1 MSSYTEIDTALLDL
15 DFTNPRIQNYLQNYP
30 EESRSGELLAMLLG
44 TGTDSC
50 ASLKESIKEHGGIIN
65 PIIVNH
71 FPDGRYVVIEGNTR
85 LQIYRDFIRD
95 NVPGNWNKIRAIIYE
110 NLENNEMHSI
120 RLQAHLV
127 GPRDWDAY
135 AKAKYLTFLS
145 DEEKMPM
152 KELLAYCGG
161 SSKASEI
168 RYMIQAY
175 KDMRDIYAPLQC
187 MLIPTQGKGIQG
199 RSFFEADFGKTAEDF
214 VMYLAMPERLLNK
227 RGHFVERKDEPKFE
241 REIRY
246 TQWSENRHLIDTWMK
261 YYSMFEKDTVLE
273 YIGCNRFSVETLDKI
288 ENEELKK
295 LYFLYLTPSAT
306 IRVFSD
312 CTEDTKRIISTFILE
327 ELPFMYSRIVETIL
341 SSKPGY
347 KVIAGILEN
356 FGEKVC
362 TDLLKKIDLF
372 SGHDNDKLTM
382 LIKANKSKRLV
393 DFDFSLLQFIPY
405 FHVSNLL
412 SKQEEQIIMNSAYEL
427 KEAPIRKIL
436 LLHLDEL
443 KDVLIKTNGA
453 QPGVTQIISV
463 IEEQIKE
470 LYHQISIFEL

>member
-175 KDMRDIYAPLQC
+175 KDMRDIYAPLC
-187 MLIPTQGKGIQG
+187 EDDTQFDQKKFSGFVELQKKNVVESLQLQG
-199 RSFFEADFGKTAEDF
+199 YDKTDFAQWMVDEKFSRLEDVRRLPQILNSKRARQAFLKHDTAAAKKILEAEDITPDSLKN
-214 VMYLAMPERLLNK
+214 VTYEMLANELSKRMFDITHVEVLKLKTDAEYEEKLNAL
-227 RGHFVERKDEPKFE
+227 RK
-241 REIRY
+241 
-246 TQWSENRHLIDTWMK
+246 
-261 YYSMFEKDTVLE
+261 V
-273 YIGCNRFSVETLDKI
+273 VETVQSIVLS
-288 ENEELKK
+288 
-295 LYFLYLTPSAT
+295 YLQAGLSDMQKQQLGAYMDATTEVHSALASQDY
-306 IRVFSD
+306 VNGVVD
-312 CTEDTKRIISTFILE
+312 
-327 ELPFMYSRIVETIL
+327 
-341 SSKPGY
+341 G
-347 KVIAGILEN
+347 IALR
-356 FGEKVC
+356 EKV
-362 TDLLKKIDLF
+362 TAK
-372 SGHDNDKLTM
+372 
-382 LIKANKSKRLV
+382 
-393 DFDFSLLQFIPY
+393 
-405 FHVSNLL
+405 
-412 SKQEEQIIMNSAYEL
+412 
-427 KEAPIRKIL
+427 
-436 LLHLDEL
+436 
-443 KDVLIKTNGA
+443 
-453 QPGVTQIISV
+453 
-463 IEEQIKE
+463 
-470 LYHQISIFEL
+470 

>member
-30 EESRSGELLAMLLG
+30 EERRSGELLAMLLG

-175 KDMRDIYAPLQC
+175 KDMRDIYAPLC
-187 MLIPTQGKGIQG
+187 EDDTQFDQKKFSGFVELQKKNVVESLQLHGYDKT
-199 RSFFEADFGKTAEDF
+199 DFAQWMVDEKFSRLEDVRRLPQILNSKRARQAFLKHDTAAAKKILEAEDITPDSLKN
-214 VMYLAMPERLLNK
+214 VTYEMLANELSK
-227 RGHFVERKDEPKFE
+227 RMFDISSSKMSQNVKVEKIDIIIKREGSQISTSNLFSEVIRDVEDFHIKTLCGINKDE
-241 REIRY
+241 EIIINE
-246 TQWSENRHLIDTWMK
+246 QEIKWSTLDSRTLIDG
-261 YYSMFEKDTVLE
+261 YE
-273 YIGCNRFSVETLDKI
+273 YFTDILCEI
-288 ENEELKK
+288 E
-295 LYFLYLTPSAT
+295 
-306 IRVFSD
+306 
-312 CTEDTKRIISTFILE
+312 
-327 ELPFMYSRIVETIL
+327 
-341 SSKPGY
+341 
-347 KVIAGILEN
+347 
-356 FGEKVC
+356 
-362 TDLLKKIDLF
+362 
-372 SGHDNDKLTM
+372 
-382 LIKANKSKRLV
+382 
-393 DFDFSLLQFIPY
+393 
-405 FHVSNLL
+405 
-412 SKQEEQIIMNSAYEL
+412 
-427 KEAPIRKIL
+427 
-436 LLHLDEL
+436 
-443 KDVLIKTNGA
+443 
-453 QPGVTQIISV
+453 
-463 IEEQIKE
+463 
-470 LYHQISIFEL
+470 

>member
-175 KDMRDIYAPLQC
+175 KDMRDIYAPLCENDNQSDQKKF
-187 MLIPTQGKGIQG
+187 PG
-199 RSFFEADFGKTAEDF
+199 FFNFQ
-214 VMYLAMPERLLNK
+214 
-227 RGHFVERKDEPKFE
+227 KF
-241 REIRY
+241 
-246 TQWSENRHLIDTWMK
+246 
-261 YYSMFEKDTVLE
+261 F
-273 YIGCNRFSVETLDKI
+273 
-288 ENEELKK
+288 
-295 LYFLYLTPSAT
+295 
-306 IRVFSD
+306 
-312 CTEDTKRIISTFILE
+312 
-327 ELPFMYSRIVETIL
+327 
-341 SSKPGY
+341 
-347 KVIAGILEN
+347 
-356 FGEKVC
+356 
-362 TDLLKKIDLF
+362 
-372 SGHDNDKLTM
+372 
-382 LIKANKSKRLV
+382 
-393 DFDFSLLQFIPY
+393 
-405 FHVSNLL
+405 
-412 SKQEEQIIMNSAYEL
+412 
-427 KEAPIRKIL
+427 
-436 LLHLDEL
+436 
-443 KDVLIKTNGA
+443 
-453 QPGVTQIISV
+453 
-463 IEEQIKE
+463 
-470 LYHQISIFEL
+470 

>member
-161 SSKASEI
+161 ASKASEI

-175 KDMRDIYAPLQC
+175 KDIKDNFDESLRVY
-187 MLIPTQGKGIQG
+187 IQSQEYT
-199 RSFFEADFGKTAEDF
+199 RLKQQED
-214 VMYLAMPERLLNK
+214 RLL
-227 RGHFVERKDEPKFE
+227 
-241 REIRY
+241 
-246 TQWSENRHLIDTWMK
+246 S
-261 YYSMFEKDTVLE
+261 
-273 YIGCNRFSVETLDKI
+273 
-288 ENEELKK
+288 
-295 LYFLYLTPSAT
+295 YLQAGLSDMQKQQLGAYMDATTEVHSALASQDY
-306 IRVFSD
+306 VNGVVD
-312 CTEDTKRIISTFILE
+312 
-327 ELPFMYSRIVETIL
+327 
-341 SSKPGY
+341 G
-347 KVIAGILEN
+347 IALR
-356 FGEKVC
+356 EKV
-362 TDLLKKIDLF
+362 TAK
-372 SGHDNDKLTM
+372 
-382 LIKANKSKRLV
+382 
-393 DFDFSLLQFIPY
+393 
-405 FHVSNLL
+405 
-412 SKQEEQIIMNSAYEL
+412 
-427 KEAPIRKIL
+427 
-436 LLHLDEL
+436 
-443 KDVLIKTNGA
+443 
-453 QPGVTQIISV
+453 
-463 IEEQIKE
+463 
-470 LYHQISIFEL
+470 

>member
-175 KDMRDIYAPLQC
+175 KDMRDIYAPLC
-187 MLIPTQGKGIQG
+187 EDDTQFDQKKFSGFVELQKKNVVESLQLHGYDKT
-199 RSFFEADFGKTAEDF
+199 DFAQWMVDEKFSRLEDVRRLPQILNSKRARQAFLKHDTAAAKKILEAEDITPDSLKN
-214 VMYLAMPERLLNK
+214 VTYEMLANELSKRMFDITHVEVLKLKTDAEYEEKLNAL
-227 RGHFVERKDEPKFE
+227 RK
-241 REIRY
+241 
-246 TQWSENRHLIDTWMK
+246 
-261 YYSMFEKDTVLE
+261 V
-273 YIGCNRFSVETLDKI
+273 VETVQSIVLS
-288 ENEELKK
+288 
-295 LYFLYLTPSAT
+295 YLQAGLSDMQKQQLGAYMDVTTEVHSALASQDY
-306 IRVFSD
+306 VNGVV
-312 CTEDTKRIISTFILE
+312 
-327 ELPFMYSRIVETIL
+327 Y
-341 SSKPGY
+341 G
-347 KVIAGILEN
+347 IALR
-356 FGEKVC
+356 EKV
-362 TDLLKKIDLF
+362 TAK
-372 SGHDNDKLTM
+372 
-382 LIKANKSKRLV
+382 
-393 DFDFSLLQFIPY
+393 
-405 FHVSNLL
+405 
-412 SKQEEQIIMNSAYEL
+412 
-427 KEAPIRKIL
+427 
-436 LLHLDEL
+436 
-443 KDVLIKTNGA
+443 
-453 QPGVTQIISV
+453 
-463 IEEQIKE
+463 
-470 LYHQISIFEL
+470 

>member
-1 MSSYTEIDTALLDL
+1 
-15 DFTNPRIQNYLQNYP
+15 
-30 EESRSGELLAMLLG
+30 MLLG

-175 KDMRDIYAPLQC
+175 KDMRDIYAPLC
-187 MLIPTQGKGIQG
+187 EDDTQFDQKKFSG
-199 RSFFEADFGKTAEDF
+199 
-214 VMYLAMPERLLNK
+214 
-227 RGHFVERKDEPKFE
+227 FVELQKKNVVESFSYMDMTKLIFAQWIVDEN
-241 REIRY
+241 
-246 TQWSENRHLIDTWMK
+246 S
-261 YYSMFEKDTVLE
+261 
-273 YIGCNRFSVETLDKI
+273 LD
-288 ENEELKK
+288 
-295 LYFLYLTPSAT
+295 
-306 IRVFSD
+306 
-312 CTEDTKRIISTFILE
+312 
-327 ELPFMYSRIVETIL
+327 
-341 SSKPGY
+341 
-347 KVIAGILEN
+347 
-356 FGEKVC
+356 
-362 TDLLKKIDLF
+362 
-372 SGHDNDKLTM
+372 
-382 LIKANKSKRLV
+382 
-393 DFDFSLLQFIPY
+393 
-405 FHVSNLL
+405 
-412 SKQEEQIIMNSAYEL
+412 
-427 KEAPIRKIL
+427 
-436 LLHLDEL
+436 
-443 KDVLIKTNGA
+443 
-453 QPGVTQIISV
+453 
-463 IEEQIKE
+463 
-470 LYHQISIFEL
+470 

>member
-175 KDMRDIYAPLQC
+175 KDMRDIYAPLC
-187 MLIPTQGKGIQG
+187 EDDTQFDQKKFSGFVELQKKNVVESLQLHGYDKT
-199 RSFFEADFGKTAEDF
+199 DFAQWMVDEKFSRLEDVRRLPQILNSKRARQAFLKHDTAAAKKILEAEDITPDSLKN
-214 VMYLAMPERLLNK
+214 VTYEMLANELSK
-227 RGHFVERKDEPKFE
+227 R
-241 REIRY
+241 
-246 TQWSENRHLIDTWMK
+246 
-261 YYSMFEKDTVLE
+261 MFD
-273 YIGCNRFSVETLDKI
+273 I
-288 ENEELKK
+288 
-295 LYFLYLTPSAT
+295 
-306 IRVFSD
+306 
-312 CTEDTKRIISTFILE
+312 
-327 ELPFMYSRIVETIL
+327 IVETIL

-356 FGEKVC
+356 LGEKVC

-453 QPGVTQIISV
+453 QPGDTQIISV

>member
-50 ASLKESIKEHGGIIN
+50 ASLKESIKEHGGILN

-175 KDMRDIYAPLQC
+175 KDMRDIYAPLC
-187 MLIPTQGKGIQG
+187 EDDTQFDQKKFSGFVELQKKNVVESLQLHGYDKT
-199 RSFFEADFGKTAEDF
+199 DFAQWMVDEKFSRLEDVRRLPQILNSKRARQAFLKHDTAAAKKILEAEDITPDSLKN
-214 VMYLAMPERLLNK
+214 VTYEMLA
-227 RGHFVERKDEPKFE
+227 
-241 REIRY
+241 
-246 TQWSENRHLIDTWMK
+246 
-261 YYSMFEKDTVLE
+261 
-273 YIGCNRFSVETLDKI
+273 
-288 ENEELKK
+288 NEL
-295 LYFLYLTPSAT
+295 
-306 IRVFSD
+306 
-312 CTEDTKRIISTFILE
+312 
-327 ELPFMYSRIVETIL
+327 
-341 SSKPGY
+341 
-347 KVIAGILEN
+347 
-356 FGEKVC
+356 
-362 TDLLKKIDLF
+362 
-372 SGHDNDKLTM
+372 
-382 LIKANKSKRLV
+382 
-393 DFDFSLLQFIPY
+393 
-405 FHVSNLL
+405 
-412 SKQEEQIIMNSAYEL
+412 
-427 KEAPIRKIL
+427 
-436 LLHLDEL
+436 
-443 KDVLIKTNGA
+443 
-453 QPGVTQIISV
+453 
-463 IEEQIKE
+463 
-470 LYHQISIFEL
+470 

>member
-175 KDMRDIYAPLQC
+175 KDMRDIYAPLC
-187 MLIPTQGKGIQG
+187 EDEGKSSTHIMQDYIKGDIDLEEAHARFEATG
-199 RSFFEADFGKTAEDF
+199 RSGDNYEKVKKFQ
-214 VMYLAMPERLLNK
+214 RL
-227 RGHFVERKDEPKFE
+227 
-241 REIRY
+241 I
-246 TQWSENRHLIDTWMK
+246 S
-261 YYSMFEKDTVLE
+261 EKDF
-273 YIGCNRFSVETLDKI
+273 CD
-288 ENEELKK
+288 ELKK
-295 LYFLYLTPSAT
+295 EA
-306 IRVFSD
+306 VGN
-312 CTEDTKRIISTFILE
+312 
-327 ELPFMYSRIVETIL
+327 
-341 SSKPGY
+341 SKD
-347 KVIAGILEN
+347 I
-356 FGEKVC
+356 
-362 TDLLKKIDLF
+362 LF
-372 SGHDNDKLTM
+372 SL
-382 LIKANKSKRLV
+382 
-393 DFDFSLLQFIPY
+393 
-405 FHVSNLL
+405 
-412 SKQEEQIIMNSAYEL
+412 
-427 KEAPIRKIL
+427 RKIN
-436 LLHLDEL
+436 
-443 KDVLIKTNGA
+443 TA
-453 QPGVTQIISV
+453 VTQLM
-463 IEEQIKE
+463 KE
-470 LYHQISIFEL
+470 IDKKK

>member
-135 AKAKYLTFLS
+135 AKAKY
-145 DEEKMPM
+145 
-152 KELLAYCGG
+152 
-161 SSKASEI
+161 
-168 RYMIQAY
+168 
-175 KDMRDIYAPLQC
+175 
-187 MLIPTQGKGIQG
+187 
-199 RSFFEADFGKTAEDF
+199 
-214 VMYLAMPERLLNK
+214 
-227 RGHFVERKDEPKFE
+227 
-241 REIRY
+241 
-246 TQWSENRHLIDTWMK
+246 
-261 YYSMFEKDTVLE
+261 
-273 YIGCNRFSVETLDKI
+273 
-288 ENEELKK
+288 
-295 LYFLYLTPSAT
+295 
-306 IRVFSD
+306 
-312 CTEDTKRIISTFILE
+312 
-327 ELPFMYSRIVETIL
+327 
-341 SSKPGY
+341 
-347 KVIAGILEN
+347 
-356 FGEKVC
+356 
-362 TDLLKKIDLF
+362 
-372 SGHDNDKLTM
+372 
-382 LIKANKSKRLV
+382 
-393 DFDFSLLQFIPY
+393 FIPY

-453 QPGVTQIISV
+453 QPGDTQIISV

>member
-15 DFTNPRIQNYLQNYP
+15 DFTNPRIQNYLQ
-30 EESRSGELLAMLLG
+30 SRSGELLAMLLG

-175 KDMRDIYAPLQC
+175 KDMRDIYAPLC
-187 MLIPTQGKGIQG
+187 EDDTQFDQKKFSGFVELQKKNVVESLQLHGYDKT
-199 RSFFEADFGKTAEDF
+199 DFAQWMVDEKFSRLEDVRRLPQILNSKRARQAFLKHDTAAAKKILEAEDITPDSLKN
-214 VMYLAMPERLLNK
+214 VTYEMLANELSKRMFDITHVEVLKLKTDAEYEEKLNAL
-227 RGHFVERKDEPKFE
+227 RK
-241 REIRY
+241 
-246 TQWSENRHLIDTWMK
+246 
-261 YYSMFEKDTVLE
+261 V
-273 YIGCNRFSVETLDKI
+273 VETVQ
-288 ENEELKK
+288 
-295 LYFLYLTPSAT
+295 S
-306 IRVFSD
+306 
-312 CTEDTKRIISTFILE
+312 
-327 ELPFMYSRIVETIL
+327 IV
-341 SSKPGY
+341 
-347 KVIAGILEN
+347 
-356 FGEKVC
+356 
-362 TDLLKKIDLF
+362 
-372 SGHDNDKLTM
+372 
-382 LIKANKSKRLV
+382 
-393 DFDFSLLQFIPY
+393 
-405 FHVSNLL
+405 
-412 SKQEEQIIMNSAYEL
+412 
-427 KEAPIRKIL
+427 
-436 LLHLDEL
+436 LDEI
-443 KDVLIKTNGA
+443 DGN
-453 QPGVTQIISV
+453 
-463 IEEQIKE
+463 
-470 LYHQISIFEL
+470 

>member
-175 KDMRDIYAPLQC
+175 KDMRDIYAPLC
-187 MLIPTQGKGIQG
+187 EDDTQFDQKKFSGFVELQKKNVVESLQLHGYDKT
-199 RSFFEADFGKTAEDF
+199 DFAQWMVDEKFSRLEDVRRLPQILNSKRARQAFLKHDTAAAKKILEAEDITPDSLKN
-214 VMYLAMPERLLNK
+214 VTYEMLANELSKRMFDITHVEVLKLKTDAEYEEKLNAL
-227 RGHFVERKDEPKFE
+227 RK
-241 REIRY
+241 
-246 TQWSENRHLIDTWMK
+246 
-261 YYSMFEKDTVLE
+261 V
-273 YIGCNRFSVETLDKI
+273 VETVQSIVLSYLQAGLSDIQKQQLGAYLDAAT
-288 ENEELKK
+288 EVH
-295 LYFLYLTPSAT
+295 SALASEAY
-306 IRVFSD
+306 VHGV
-312 CTEDTKRIISTFILE
+312 
-327 ELPFMYSRIVETIL
+327 VE
-341 SSKPGY
+341 G
-347 KVIAGILEN
+347 IALR
-356 FGEKVC
+356 EKV
-362 TDLLKKIDLF
+362 TAK
-372 SGHDNDKLTM
+372 
-382 LIKANKSKRLV
+382 
-393 DFDFSLLQFIPY
+393 
-405 FHVSNLL
+405 
-412 SKQEEQIIMNSAYEL
+412 
-427 KEAPIRKIL
+427 
-436 LLHLDEL
+436 
-443 KDVLIKTNGA
+443 
-453 QPGVTQIISV
+453 
-463 IEEQIKE
+463 
-470 LYHQISIFEL
+470 